1 LAEEYIPLSPA
12 GKKAAV
18 AKFDKKLV
26 TILAKYGIIADA
38 QKDDI
43 VAAAEKENLSLTE
56 FLVNKKM
63 TTEADVIGAVSEE
76 MNLPPID
83 IERIEI
89 DKEALDLV
97 PEDIAKQYQVFPIA
111 KIGKTLT
118 MAVANPMDVMTQ
130 DDVKIVTG
138 CELIPVVSSDIAIRK
153 AIEKAYKSDEGQME
167 DLVATMGMDELIE
180 LAEEGGEDGDSAADT
195 EQSESAPVVKLVNL
209 IVYEAVKAGASD
221 IHIEPYEKKVRVRY
235 RIDGSCSEKLS
246 PPRKLHNAVTSRI
259 KIMANLDI
267 AERRKPQ
274 DGKFRMKF
282 SNKEVDFRVSTLPLV
297 HGEKIVMRIL
307 DTSGLTRDL
316 DGLGFEAKAMKDF
329 TAAIASAYGMV
340 LVTGPTGSGKSTTLY
355 SAIRKIISPA
365 DNITTV
371 EDPVEYTM
379 EGVNQVQVN
388 EKAGLGFSEALRSI
402 LRQDPDT
409 VLIGEM
415 RDKETA
421 EIAVKA
427 ALTGHLVFS
436 TLHTNDAPTTITR
449 LIDMGVDKFLVSS
462 CVILVTAQRLVRRL
476 CKECAK
482 TYVPT
487 EEQMREWEFTEQEFG
502 AKAKLLEA
510 GGCQRCNGNGY
521 KGRLPLLE
529 TMPMNEA
536 LREAIV
542 RGGSAVDVKR
552 VSLEQGMQTLRRVG
566 ILNALRGTTSIQEVL
581 NMTMSDK

>member
-1 LAEEYIPLSPA
+1 
-12 GKKAAV
+12 V

-26 TILAKYGIIADA
+26 SILTKHGIVADEEKDTILGE
-38 QKDDI
+38 
-43 VAAAEKENLSLTE
+43 AERANQSLTE
-56 FLVNKKM
+56 YLLDKKM

-76 MNLPPID
+76 MNLPPINID
-83 IERIEI
+83 RIEI

-97 PEDIAKQYQVFPIA
+97 PEDIAKHYQVLPIA

-118 MAVANPMDVMTQ
+118 MAVANPMDVLTQ
-130 DDVKIVTG
+130 DDVNIVTG
-138 CELIPVVSSDIAIRK
+138 CDLMPVVSTDVSIRK
-153 AIEKAYKSDEGQME
+153 AIEKVYKSDQAQME
-167 DLVATMGMDELIE
+167 DLVATMDMDEFVE
-180 LAEEGGEDGDSAADT
+180 LAEEQDEDVDVGSETA
-195 EQSESAPVVKLVNL
+195 ESESAPVVKLVNL
-209 IVYEAVKAGASD
+209 IIVEAVKALASD
-221 IHIEPYEKKVRVRY
+221 IHIEPYEKRVRVRY
-235 RIDGSCSEKLS
+235 RVDGACVEKLS
-246 PPRKLHNAVTSRI
+246 PPKKMHNAVASRI
-259 KIMANLDI
+259 KIMSNMDI
-267 AERRKPQ
+267 AERRKPL

-316 DGLGFEAKAMKDF
+316 DGLGFEEKALKDF
-329 TAAIASAYGMV
+329 TQAINSAYGMV

-355 SAIRKIISPA
+355 SAIRKIITPEE
-365 DNITTV
+365 NITTV

-388 EKAGLGFSEALRSI
+388 EKAGLTFASALRSI

-449 LIDMGVDKFLVSS
+449 LIDMGIDKFLVSS
-462 CVILVTAQRLVRRL
+462 CVILVSAQRLVRRL
-476 CKECAK
+476 CTSCAK
-482 TYVPT
+482 QYSPT
-487 EEQMREWEFTEQEFG
+487 EEQMREWEFSEEEI
-502 AKAKLLEA
+502 ASKPKLFEA
-510 GGCQRCNGNGY
+510 VGCGKCGNIGY

-529 TMPMNEA
+529 TMPMNEP
-536 LREAIV
+536 LRQVIV
-542 RGGSAVDVKR
+542 SEGNAVQIKR
-552 VSLEQGMQTLRRVG
+552 TSLEQGMQTLRRVG
-566 ILNALRGTTSIQEVL
+566 ILNALKGSTTMQEVL
-581 NMTMSDK
+581 NVTLADK